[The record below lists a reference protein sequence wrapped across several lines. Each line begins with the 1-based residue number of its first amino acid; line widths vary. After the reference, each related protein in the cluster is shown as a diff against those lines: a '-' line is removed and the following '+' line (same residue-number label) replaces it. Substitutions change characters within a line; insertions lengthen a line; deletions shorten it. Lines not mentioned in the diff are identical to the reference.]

1 MATRKQR
8 LSTNQESNAMKT
20 LSALTFAAFIV
31 AAPAFAHGVGV
42 GINHG
47 SRIDH
52 AADRATA
59 RDFTKVAKDAGS
71 RAPIVLARAF

>member
-1 MATRKQR
+1 
-8 LSTNQESNAMKT
+8 MKT

-42 GINHG
+42 GISHG
-47 SRIDH
+47 SRTDH

-59 RDFTKVAKDAGS
+59 SEFTKVARDAGS